1 MPVSSNS
8 AVEAPSG
15 SLSQPGAVVG
25 SVTHPGWQAS
35 LPMDSSCSAMRV
47 PAQRGRE
54 RPAALR
60 SRSSAWSPAALLGL
74 MIAVALLLTP
84 WAPALAATEEA
95 VLAGGCFWCL
105 EHDLEE
111 LPGVLDVES
120 GYSGGKKPN
129 PTYQEVSGGGTG
141 YQESVRVRF
150 DTTKIRYE
158 ALLRAYWRNID
169 PFDGGGQF
177 CDRGDSYRP
186 VIFTTNATQ
195 AVEARNSLVA
205 AARELGKPA
214 SSLKVSVRA
223 LTRFGPA
230 ETYHQN
236 YARRNGL
243 RYRYYRWA
251 CRRDQRLDAVWG
263 RQARRG
269 DRWGNAAQATQGA
282 VPAVPPAPVASA
294 GGPPASGSPAS
305 GGPVNGNSASGAKLG
320 GVPAPT
326 SPTSGSAS
334 FSPTPS
340 ARALATPSASA
351 AAGYGSLASPFPVR
365 DGDAASLSQPRATQ
379 AAPGASPAPAPA
391 S

>member
-1 MPVSSNS
+1 MPT
-8 AVEAPSG
+8 P
-15 SLSQPGAVVG
+15 PGLGV
-25 SVTHPGWQAS
+25 
-35 LPMDSSCSAMRV
+35 R
-47 PAQRGRE
+47 
-54 RPAALR
+54 RPAAPS
-60 SRSSAWSPAALLGL
+60 SRCRPWFPAALLGL
-74 MIAVALLLTP
+74 LIAAALLLTP
-84 WAPALAATEEA
+84 WAPVLAATEEA

-129 PTYQEVSGGGTG
+129 PTYQEVSAGGTG

-150 DTTKIRYE
+150 DNTKLRYE

-186 VIFTTNATQ
+186 MIFTTSATQ

-214 SSLKVSVRA
+214 SSLKVGVRA
-223 LTRFGPA
+223 LTRFWPA
-230 ETYHQN
+230 EVYHQN

-263 RQARRG
+263 GQARRG
-269 DRWGNAAQATQGA
+269 ERWRSAGQVT
-282 VPAVPPAPVASA
+282 VPPA
-294 GGPPASGSPAS
+294 
-305 GGPVNGNSASGAKLG
+305 
-320 GVPAPT
+320 
-326 SPTSGSAS
+326 
-334 FSPTPS
+334 
-340 ARALATPSASA
+340 
-351 AAGYGSLASPFPVR
+351 
-365 DGDAASLSQPRATQ
+365 
-379 AAPGASPAPAPA
+379 APAPA
-391 S
+391 TAAGSGTGALAGSATLPPGGSAAANSGRSGPTPVAVPSPGPSDTGAAVAPLPAAPAIAATP

>member
-1 MPVSSNS
+1 VDRHPAAADVRRP
-8 AVEAPSG
+8 ATAAPS
-15 SLSQPGAVVG
+15 SR
-25 SVTHPGWQAS
+25 
-35 LPMDSSCSAMRV
+35 C
-47 PAQRGRE
+47 
-54 RPAALR
+54 RP
-60 SRSSAWSPAALLGL
+60 WFPAALLGL
-74 MIAVALLLTP
+74 LIAVALLLTP

-120 GYSGGKKPN
+120 GYSGGKQPN
-129 PTYQEVSGGGTG
+129 PTYQEVSAGGTG

-150 DTTKIRYE
+150 DNTKLRYE

-186 VIFTTNATQ
+186 VIFTTSATQ

-223 LTRFGPA
+223 LTRFWPA
-230 ETYHQN
+230 EVYHQN

-263 RQARRG
+263 GQARRG
-269 DRWGNAAQATQGA
+269 ERWRNASQAT
-282 VPAVPPAPVASA
+282 V
-294 GGPPASGSPAS
+294 
-305 GGPVNGNSASGAKLG
+305 
-320 GVPAPT
+320 
-326 SPTSGSAS
+326 
-334 FSPTPS
+334 
-340 ARALATPSASA
+340 
-351 AAGYGSLASPFPVR
+351 
-365 DGDAASLSQPRATQ
+365 
-379 AAPGASPAPAPA
+379 PAPA
-391 S
+391 SAPATSAGSGSGAPAGSATLSPGGSAAANTRRAGPTPAARPSPGPSETGAALAPLKAAPAIAAAP

>member
-1 MPVSSNS
+1 MTVSRNP
-8 AVEAPSG
+8 AVQAATEPRRP
-15 SLSQPGAVVG
+15 LVG
-25 SVTHPGWQAS
+25 
-35 LPMDSSCSAMRV
+35 
-47 PAQRGRE
+47 
-54 RPAALR
+54 
-60 SRSSAWSPAALLGL
+60 AWSRAVLLGL
-74 MIAVALLLTP
+74 LIAMALLLTP

-186 VIFTTNATQ
+186 VIFTTSATQ

-205 AARELGKPA
+205 AARELGKPT

-223 LTRFGPA
+223 LTRFWPA

-263 RQARRG
+263 SQARRG
-269 DRWGNAAQATQGA
+269 ERWRNAGQASIPA
-282 VPAVPPAPVASA
+282 VPA
-294 GGPPASGSPAS
+294 GP
-305 GGPVNGNSASGAKLG
+305 
-320 GVPAPT
+320 
-326 SPTSGSAS
+326 
-334 FSPTPS
+334 
-340 ARALATPSASA
+340 ASA
-351 AAGYGSLASPFPVR
+351 AGGGSGAPAGATAPPPAGGSAAAIPSNANLAPAAGTSSSGRTEATGAIEAIRSP
-365 DGDAASLSQPRATQ
+365 AAIA
-379 AAPGASPAPAPA
+379 AAP
-391 S
+391 

>member
-1 MPVSSNS
+1 MSRIPAIEAVSR
-8 AVEAPSG
+8 
-15 SLSQPGAVVG
+15 PGV
-25 SVTHPGWQAS
+25 
-35 LPMDSSCSAMRV
+35 R
-47 PAQRGRE
+47 
-54 RPAALR
+54 RPAAASFR
-60 SRSSAWSPAALLGL
+60 SRSLSPASLLGL
-74 MIAVALLLTP
+74 LIAVALLLTP

-105 EHDLEE
+105 EHDLED

-150 DTTKIRYE
+150 DNTKLRYE

-186 VIFTTNATQ
+186 VIFTTSATQ

-223 LTRFGPA
+223 LTRFWPA

-263 RQARRG
+263 SQARRG
-269 DRWGNAAQATQGA
+269 ERWRNAGQATVSPAA
-282 VPAVPPAPVASA
+282 VPA
-294 GGPPASGSPAS
+294 
-305 GGPVNGNSASGAKLG
+305 
-320 GVPAPT
+320 
-326 SPTSGSAS
+326 
-334 FSPTPS
+334 
-340 ARALATPSASA
+340 
-351 AAGYGSLASPFPVR
+351 AAGA
-365 DGDAASLSQPRATQ
+365 
-379 AAPGASPAPAPA
+379 APAPA
-391 S
+391 AGSGAPTGSATLPLAGSAAAIPGRAGPAPAAGSSPAPSEAGAAVTSLPAAPAIAAAP

>member
-1 MPVSSNS
+1 MSRIPAIEAVSGP
-8 AVEAPSG
+8 PSRSRG
-15 SLSQPGAVVG
+15 GGG
-25 SVTHPGWQAS
+25 SV
-35 LPMDSSCSAMRV
+35 
-47 PAQRGRE
+47 
-54 RPAALR
+54 
-60 SRSSAWSPAALLGL
+60 AALLGL
-74 MIAVALLLTP
+74 LIAVALLLTP

-129 PTYQEVSGGGTG
+129 PTYQEVSAGGTG

-150 DTTKIRYE
+150 DNTKLRYE

-186 VIFTTNATQ
+186 VIFSTSATQ

-223 LTRFGPA
+223 LTRFWPA
-230 ETYHQN
+230 EVYHQN

-243 RYRYYRWA
+243 RYRYYRWS

-263 RQARRG
+263 GQARRG
-269 DRWGNAAQATQGA
+269 ERWRNASQAA
-282 VPAVPPAPVASA
+282 ASA
-294 GGPPASGSPAS
+294 PATTAGSGSGAPAAANTRRP
-305 GGPVNGNSASGAKLG
+305 G
-320 GVPAPT
+320 
-326 SPTSGSAS
+326 
-334 FSPTPS
+334 PTPA
-340 ARALATPSASA
+340 ARASPGPSETEAALAPLPAAPAIA
-351 AAGYGSLASPFPVR
+351 AAP
-365 DGDAASLSQPRATQ
+365 
-379 AAPGASPAPAPA
+379 
-391 S
+391 

>member
-1 MPVSSNS
+1 MSRIPVIE
-8 AVEAPSG
+8 AVSGPPSRSRGGRG
-15 SLSQPGAVVG
+15 SVDRHPAGPQESLQHALGLPEVPSPAGPGA
-25 SVTHPGWQAS
+25 
-35 LPMDSSCSAMRV
+35 R
-47 PAQRGRE
+47 
-54 RPAALR
+54 RPAAPR
-60 SRSSAWSPAALLGL
+60 STYRPWSPAALLGL
-74 MIAVALLLTP
+74 LIAVALLLTP

-105 EHDLEE
+105 EHDLED

-120 GYSGGKKPN
+120 GYSGGKQPN
-129 PTYQEVSGGGTG
+129 PTYQEVSAGGTG

-150 DTTKIRYE
+150 DNTKLRYE

-186 VIFTTNATQ
+186 VIFTTSATQ

-223 LTRFGPA
+223 LTRFWPA
-230 ETYHQN
+230 EVYHQN

-263 RQARRG
+263 VQARRG
-269 DRWGNAAQATQGA
+269 ERWRNASQAT
-282 VPAVPPAPVASA
+282 VPAAASA
-294 GGPPASGSPAS
+294 PA
-305 GGPVNGNSASGAKLG
+305 
-320 GVPAPT
+320 T
-326 SPTSGSAS
+326 TSGSGSGAPAGSAS
-334 FSPTPS
+334 LSPEG
-340 ARALATPSASA
+340 SA
-351 AAGYGSLASPFPVR
+351 AANTR
-365 DGDAASLSQPRATQ
+365 R
-379 AAPGASPAPAPA
+379 PGPAPAARPSPGPSETRAALASLPA
-391 S
+391 APAIAAAP

>member
-1 MPVSSNS
+1 MSRIPAIEAVSGP
-8 AVEAPSG
+8 PSRSRG
-15 SLSQPGAVVG
+15 GGG
-25 SVTHPGWQAS
+25 SV
-35 LPMDSSCSAMRV
+35 
-47 PAQRGRE
+47 
-54 RPAALR
+54 
-60 SRSSAWSPAALLGL
+60 AALLGL
-74 MIAVALLLTP
+74 LIAVALLLTP

-129 PTYQEVSGGGTG
+129 PTYQEVSAGGTG

-150 DTTKIRYE
+150 DNTKLRYE

-186 VIFTTNATQ
+186 VIFTTSATQ

-223 LTRFGPA
+223 LTRFWPA
-230 ETYHQN
+230 EVYHQN

-263 RQARRG
+263 GQARRG
-269 DRWGNAAQATQGA
+269 ERWRNASQAA
-282 VPAVPPAPVASA
+282 ASA
-294 GGPPASGSPAS
+294 PA
-305 GGPVNGNSASGAKLG
+305 
-320 GVPAPT
+320 T
-326 SPTSGSAS
+326 TSGSGSGAPAGSAS
-334 FSPTPS
+334 LSPEG
-340 ARALATPSASA
+340 SA
-351 AAGYGSLASPFPVR
+351 AANTHRPGPTPAARPSPGPSETGAALAPLP
-365 DGDAASLSQPRATQ
+365 
-379 AAPGASPAPAPA
+379 AAPAIAAAP
-391 S
+391 

>member
-1 MPVSSNS
+1 MPMSSIP
-8 AVEAPSG
+8 AAEAASG
-15 SLSQPGAVVG
+15 PMAQAGAVVG
-25 SVTHPGWQAS
+25 YNHPAPHAS
-35 LPMDSSCSAMRV
+35 FHQDPPTPSGPSAAR
-47 PAQRGRE
+47 RGVE
-54 RPAALR
+54 GPAAPQ
-60 SRSSAWSPAALLGL
+60 SRSSFCCPAALLGL
-74 MIAVALLLTP
+74 LIAVALMLTP
-84 WAPALAATEEA
+84 WAPARAATEEA

-141 YQESVRVRF
+141 YQESVRVRY
-150 DTTKIRYE
+150 DNTKLRYE

-186 VIFTTNATQ
+186 VIFTTSATQ

-223 LTRFGPA
+223 LTRFWPA

-269 DRWGNAAQATQGA
+269 DRWGNASQGA
-282 VPAVPPAPVASA
+282 APAVAPAPVAA
-294 GGPPASGSPAS
+294 ADGTPPTGGPATGSS
-305 GGPVNGNSASGAKLG
+305 VSGAELG
-320 GVPAPT
+320 ALTAPATP
-326 SPTSGSAS
+326 PSGSARAS
-334 FSPTPS
+334 ADPSMRPLAAPLPSPTPGS
-340 ARALATPSASA
+340 PS
-351 AAGYGSLASPFPVR
+351 
-365 DGDAASLSQPRATQ
+365 T
-379 AAPGASPAPAPA
+379 APAPA

>member
-1 MPVSSNS
+1 MSRIPAIEAVSG
-8 AVEAPSG
+8 APRPRGGGG
-15 SLSQPGAVVG
+15 SLESRQAGPPASVRQLLGLPDGPNPAEPGV
-25 SVTHPGWQAS
+25 
-35 LPMDSSCSAMRV
+35 R
-47 PAQRGRE
+47 
-54 RPAALR
+54 RPAAAS
-60 SRSSAWSPAALLGL
+60 SRCRPWSPAALLGL
-74 MIAVALLLTP
+74 LITVALLLTP
-84 WAPALAATEEA
+84 WTPALAATEEA

-150 DTTKIRYE
+150 DNTKLRYD

-186 VIFTTNATQ
+186 VIFTTSATQ

-214 SSLKVSVRA
+214 SSLKVNVRA
-223 LTRFGPA
+223 LTRFWPA

-263 RQARRG
+263 AQARRG
-269 DRWGNAAQATQGA
+269 ERWRNAGQAA
-282 VPAVPPAPVASA
+282 ASPPAPAAGSGIGAVAGSSTLSP
-294 GGPPASGSPAS
+294 GGP
-305 GGPVNGNSASGAKLG
+305 SAAIPRKAG
-320 GVPAPT
+320 
-326 SPTSGSAS
+326 
-334 FSPTPS
+334 PTPAAS
-340 ARALATPSASA
+340 PSPGPSETGAVLDPLPAAPAIAATP
-351 AAGYGSLASPFPVR
+351 
-365 DGDAASLSQPRATQ
+365 
-379 AAPGASPAPAPA
+379 
-391 S
+391 

>member
-1 MPVSSNS
+1 
-8 AVEAPSG
+8 
-15 SLSQPGAVVG
+15 
-25 SVTHPGWQAS
+25 
-35 LPMDSSCSAMRV
+35 
-47 PAQRGRE
+47 
-54 RPAALR
+54 
-60 SRSSAWSPAALLGL
+60 
-74 MIAVALLLTP
+74 VALLLTP

-105 EHDLEE
+105 EHDLED

-120 GYSGGKKPN
+120 GYSGGKQPN
-129 PTYQEVSGGGTG
+129 PTYQEVSAGGTG

-150 DTTKIRYE
+150 DNTKLRYE

-186 VIFTTNATQ
+186 MIFTTSATQ

-223 LTRFGPA
+223 LTRFWPA

-263 RQARRG
+263 SQARRG
-269 DRWGNAAQATQGA
+269 ERWRNAGQAT
-282 VPAVPPAPVASA
+282 VPPAAASA
-294 GGPPASGSPAS
+294 PATVAGKGTGTSTG
-305 GGPVNGNSASGAKLG
+305 SGA
-320 GVPAPT
+320 PA
-326 SPTSGSAS
+326 GSATLPPGGS
-334 FSPTPS
+334 ATAIPGRAGPTP
-340 ARALATPSASA
+340 
-351 AAGYGSLASPFPVR
+351 AAGS
-365 DGDAASLSQPRATQ
+365 
-379 AAPGASPAPAPA
+379 SPAPSVAGAAVTSLPAAPA
-391 S
+391 IAAAP

>member
-1 MPVSSNS
+1 MPLSSNN
-8 AVEAPSG
+8 AVEAASG
-15 SLSQPGAVVG
+15 P
-25 SVTHPGWQAS
+25 
-35 LPMDSSCSAMRV
+35 RR
-47 PAQRGRE
+47 QR
-54 RPAALR
+54 L
-60 SRSSAWSPAALLGL
+60 SAWFPAALLGL
-74 MIAVALLLTP
+74 LIAVALLLTP

-150 DTTKIRYE
+150 DNTKIRYE

-186 VIFTTNATQ
+186 VIFTTSATQ

-223 LTRFGPA
+223 LTRFWPA

-263 RQARRG
+263 GQARRG
-269 DRWGNAAQATQGA
+269 ERWRNAGQ
-282 VPAVPPAPVASA
+282 
-294 GGPPASGSPAS
+294 
-305 GGPVNGNSASGAKLG
+305 
-320 GVPAPT
+320 
-326 SPTSGSAS
+326 
-334 FSPTPS
+334 
-340 ARALATPSASA
+340 
-351 AAGYGSLASPFPVR
+351 
-365 DGDAASLSQPRATQ
+365 ASLP
-379 AAPGASPAPAPA
+379 AAAPAPA
-391 S
+391 AAAGASGAPTGAAPPPTAGSTAAIPGASGPAPAAGSSSGPAEAGAVAVPLPAAAAIAVAP

>member
-1 MPVSSNS
+1 
-8 AVEAPSG
+8 
-15 SLSQPGAVVG
+15 
-25 SVTHPGWQAS
+25 
-35 LPMDSSCSAMRV
+35 
-47 PAQRGRE
+47 
-54 RPAALR
+54 
-60 SRSSAWSPAALLGL
+60 
-74 MIAVALLLTP
+74 VALLLTP

-150 DTTKIRYE
+150 DNTKLRYE
-158 ALLRAYWRNID
+158 ALLRVYWRNID

-186 VIFTTNATQ
+186 VIFTTSATQ

-214 SSLKVSVRA
+214 ASLKVSVRA
-223 LTRFGPA
+223 LTRFWPA

-263 RQARRG
+263 GQARLG
-269 DRWGNAAQATQGA
+269 ERWRNAGQAA
-282 VPAVPPAPVASA
+282 VPTPASA
-294 GGPPASGSPAS
+294 PATAARSGT
-305 GGPVNGNSASGAKLG
+305 G
-320 GVPAPT
+320 
-326 SPTSGSAS
+326 
-334 FSPTPS
+334 
-340 ARALATPSASA
+340 A
-351 AAGYGSLASPFPVR
+351 AAGSATLPPGGS
-365 DGDAASLSQPRATQ
+365 GAAISGRA
-379 AAPGASPAPAPA
+379 GPAPAAGSSTGPSAAGAAVAPLPA
-391 S
+391 APAIAAIP

>member
-1 MPVSSNS
+1 MPLSSNT
-8 AVEAPSG
+8 AVEAASG
-15 SLSQPGAVVG
+15 PRRL
-25 SVTHPGWQAS
+25 
-35 LPMDSSCSAMRV
+35 
-47 PAQRGRE
+47 
-54 RPAALR
+54 
-60 SRSSAWSPAALLGL
+60 RSSAWSPAALLGL
-74 MIAVALLLTP
+74 LIAVALLLTP

-111 LPGVLDVES
+111 LPGVLEVES

-129 PTYQEVSGGGTG
+129 PTYQEVSAGGTG

-150 DTTKIRYE
+150 DNTKIRYE

-186 VIFTTNATQ
+186 VIFTTSATQ

-214 SSLKVSVRA
+214 SSLKVNVRA
-223 LTRFGPA
+223 LTRFWPA

-263 RQARRG
+263 GQARRG
-269 DRWGNAAQATQGA
+269 ERWRNAGQAS
-282 VPAVPPAPVASA
+282 VPAPATAGGGGGGGAPSGSATPPPGGSAAAIPGTASPAPVAGSSPGPAAEA
-294 GGPPASGSPAS
+294 GAASVPPASA
-305 GGPVNGNSASGAKLG
+305 AIA
-320 GVPAPT
+320 
-326 SPTSGSAS
+326 
-334 FSPTPS
+334 
-340 ARALATPSASA
+340 ALP
-351 AAGYGSLASPFPVR
+351 
-365 DGDAASLSQPRATQ
+365 
-379 AAPGASPAPAPA
+379 
-391 S
+391 